1 MPWFGGHRTL
11 AEQMLGLDYAL
22 AEADGKRVL
31 DAGCAE
37 ALIGIEFVKRG
48 ATVVAFDNQW
58 DLIRGAVKAIKGV
71 ANITV
76 AFGDINGHIPE
87 GQFDIVLAL
96 AVLHK
101 TKDMHKATKALADRC
116 TSLMVVRLPRDSTG
130 RFKSKH
136 FPTVIDLNV
145 EMPKLGF
152 ELERTEQGPQ
162 TELVQYW
169 RRK

>member
-48 ATVVAFDNQW
+48 ATVVAFDNQ
-58 DLIRGAVKAIKGV
+58 DPLVAGALKATKGIR
-71 ANITV
+71 NITV
-76 AFGDINGHIPE
+76 LKADINEQLPE
-87 GQFDIVLAL
+87 GPFDIVLAL

-101 TKDMHKATKALADRC
+101 SKDIPVATRALASLC
-116 TSLMVVRLPRDSTG
+116 TSLMVIRLPRDSTG

-136 FPTVIDLNV
+136 FFSWIDLNE
-145 EMPKLGF
+145 EMPRLGF
-152 ELERTEQGPQ
+152 TLERTEEGPQ